1 MAPKGRE
8 VFGATSAEQSPSIE
22 PFKTTCLV
30 STSYLLLSSSNYIA
44 RALKHTDCRRRWR
57 RLFAIAPSTLHAAK
71 HTMSN
76 YMTLLIHVCATHT
89 GAALRRSISLNKS
102 NPYMQDLVP
111 AALSHDAL
119 CSAAGA
125 ASTDVLCSTTA
136 AASFA
141 RAHLAERHSWRQGF
155 RSLVHMQSF
164 AATRQTR
171 AAAEAHVGER
181 RGAYP
186 LTADAALMALVTNFL
201 LASFGCFRRCN
212 RCPHRWLRVLAG
224 IRGGRIR
231 SKSTCVL

>member
-89 GAALRRSISLNKS
+89 GAALRRSMSLNKS

-111 AALSHDAL
+111 PALSHDAL
-119 CSAAGA
+119 CGTCGALSRRPLLRRRGCLHRCALQHHRRCQLRPCTPCRASLLEARISIAGA
-125 ASTDVLCSTTA
+125 YAVLCGDTSDKSCSRGTRR
-136 AASFA
+136 
-141 RAHLAERHSWRQGF
+141 RAPRRLS
-155 RSLVHMQSF
+155 
-164 AATRQTR
+164 
-171 AAAEAHVGER
+171 AH
-181 RGAYP
+181 
-186 LTADAALMALVTNFL
+186 
-201 LASFGCFRRCN
+201 C
-212 RCPHRWLRVLAG
+212 
-224 IRGGRIR
+224 
-231 SKSTCVL
+231 